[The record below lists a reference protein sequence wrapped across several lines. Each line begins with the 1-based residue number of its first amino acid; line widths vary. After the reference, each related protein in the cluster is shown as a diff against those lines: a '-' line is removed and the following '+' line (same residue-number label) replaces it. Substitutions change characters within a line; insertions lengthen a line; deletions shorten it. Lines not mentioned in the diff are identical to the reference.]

1 MVPAN
6 RRYVIFEMSE
16 VDLIDFSQVLQT
28 SKDTLRLSN
37 DGTKALIKYEPA
49 PAQDEILYE
58 EDDPEIREEVLYEEG
73 DPEITEEVLY
83 EEGDPELVDL
93 NFNVGDV
100 KQRAIRVGDVKQ
112 TAIRVGDIKIL
123 GRSGDE
129 IPSSVDSLTTKSK
142 GYTHFEIL
150 NELRGEEWTAPD
162 IGVS

>member
-16 VDLIDFSQVLQT
+16 VDLIDFGQVLQT

-49 PAQDEILYE
+49 PAQEEI
-58 EDDPEIREEVLYEEG
+58 LYEEG
-73 DPEITEEVLY
+73 DPALDENDVMY
-83 EEGDPELVDL
+83 DS
-93 NFNVGDV
+93 NVSL
-100 KQRAIRVGDVKQ
+100 GDVKQ
-112 TAIRVGDIKIL
+112 TAIRVGDVKIP

-129 IPSSVDSLTTKSK
+129 IPSSVGSLTTKSQ

-150 NELRGEEWTAPD
+150 NELRGEEWVSPD
-162 IGVS
+162 IGIS